1 MAGGVALFPKQL
13 PHLLEYRNSVLNN
26 VFQLA
31 TPQKICKLRGWTP
44 GSEKNKETH
53 ELMMCIWE
61 GIRAIAD
68 KDNDGQV
75 SDSAYGGI
83 GLCCAEKER
92 YSVLVNIG
100 TIEVDG
106 DAFQF
111 LQLLFFFFLIL

>member
-1 MAGGVALFPKQL
+1 
-13 PHLLEYRNSVLNN
+13 
-26 VFQLA
+26 
-31 TPQKICKLRGWTP
+31 
-44 GSEKNKETH
+44 
-53 ELMMCIWE
+53 MCIWE

-111 LQLLFFFFLIL
+111 LQLLFFFFIL